1 MPSSFAHT
9 LRSLE
14 HRPRLGLASVPA
26 VLFVGAWSTWMLFA
40 RVSVFVSAPQAR
52 VEMTEAPSRIATE
65 VSGRVVRSHL
75 ELGAWVERG
84 ATLIELDAAIAEAA
98 LAELAGALDILDKK
112 RSGAEKQLAAEREKR
127 SARLRL
133 GELAS
138 ARAALGVEHATLL
151 EAHQAELTLIA
162 EQLQRE
168 QLNSKIEAVSAEGK
182 LRESQIRVADAK
194 GQIERLQA
202 ENDYEDKSEVARL
215 AELGREL
222 IELEAERRQ
231 LLAQVRRAELELGKL
246 RVTAPVSGRVGH
258 IAPLQLGDVLPAGE
272 VVASLVPAD
281 DVRVVAF
288 FPPEPAV
295 GRILPGQSARLRL
308 DGFSWTEYGAV
319 AATVS
324 RVASEPQAGLI
335 RVELRATEPEATGA
349 PLEHGLTGALDIRIE
364 EASPLD
370 LLLRSVAPEL
380 SGAPRPEP
388 ERPAFAGRVQ
398 P

>member
-1 MPSSFAHT
+1 MPSSFRHT

-14 HRPRLGLASVPA
+14 HRPRFGLALAPA
-26 VLFVGAWSTWMLFA
+26 LLFLGGWSAWMLLA
-40 RVSVFVSAPQAR
+40 RVTVFVSAPRAR
-52 VEMTEAPSRIATE
+52 VEMTQAPSRIATE

-84 ATLIELDAAIAEAA
+84 DTLVELDASLARAE
-98 LAELAGALDILDKK
+98 LAELAGVLDSLDKK
-112 RSGAEKQLAAEREKR
+112 RSGAEKQLAAERDKR

-138 ARAALGVEHATLL
+138 ARATLGFEHATAL
-151 EAHQAELTLIA
+151 ETHQAELTRIA

-168 QLNSKIEAVSAEGK
+168 QLNSKIEAVSAEVE
-182 LRESQIRVADAK
+182 LRESQIRVADARA
-194 GQIERLQA
+194 QIDRLEA

-215 AELGREL
+215 AELGRHI
-222 IELEAERRQ
+222 IELEAERNQ
-231 LLAQVRRAELELGKL
+231 VLARVRTAELELAKL

-272 VVASLVPAD
+272 VIASLVPAD

-308 DGFSWTEYGAV
+308 DGFSWTEFGAV

-324 RVASEPQAGLI
+324 RVASEPQEGLI
-335 RVELRATEPEATGA
+335 RVELRASEPETTRA
-349 PLEHGLTGALDIRIE
+349 PLGHGLTGALDIRIE
-364 EASPLD
+364 EASPLA
-370 LLLRSVAPEL
+370 LLVRSVAPEL
-380 SGAPRPEP
+380 AAPPRREP
-388 ERPAFAGRVQ
+388 ELRAFAGEVA

>member
-1 MPSSFAHT
+1 MPSSFGHT

-14 HRPRLGLASVPA
+14 HKPRFGLALLPA
-26 VLFVGAWSTWMLFA
+26 LLFVGGWSAWMLVA
-40 RVSVFVSAPQAR
+40 RVTVFVSAPQAR

-84 ATLIELDAAIAEAA
+84 AMLVELDASIARAE
-98 LAELAGALDILDKK
+98 LAELASAVDVLDEK
-112 RSGAEKQLAAEREKR
+112 RSGAEQQLAAERDKR
-127 SARLRL
+127 GARLRL

-138 ARAALGVEHATLL
+138 ARATLDVEHATAL
-151 EAHQAELTLIA
+151 EGHQAELTLIA

-168 QLNSKIEAVSAEGK
+168 QLNSRVEAVSAEGK
-182 LRESQIRVADAK
+182 LRESQIRVADARA
-194 GQIERLQA
+194 QIERLEA
-202 ENDYEDKSEVARL
+202 EHDYEDKSELARL
-215 AELGREL
+215 AELGRHITEL
-222 IELEAERRQ
+222 AAERNQVLSQ
-231 LLAQVRRAELELGKL
+231 LRTAELELAKL

-272 VVASLVPAD
+272 VIASLVPAD

-308 DGFSWTEYGAV
+308 DGFSWTEFGAV
-319 AATVS
+319 TATVS
-324 RVASEPQAGLI
+324 RVASEPHAGLI
-335 RVELRATEPEATGA
+335 RVELRASDPEATRA
-349 PLEHGLTGALDIRIE
+349 PLEHGMTGALDIRIE
-364 EASPLD
+364 EASPLA

-380 SGAPRPEP
+380 AAPPRAEP
-388 ERPAFAGRVQ
+388 ELRAFAGGVQ
-398 P
+398 R